1 MSEPKSLKSVALIA
15 SLVAVVLTA
24 FLVATMLGYGP
35 LSNKSERSQTV
46 LLKSVKEVSQLH
58 SAIGTFELVVDTG
71 DDDAGMPDF
80 ISGRRAL
87 FVAAGTVNAHVDL
100 AGLAEEDLKLSAD
113 GKSVKVRLP
122 EVQLDKPNIDLDKFR
137 VYSQDRGLVD
147 RIVDVFEAPQ
157 QVELLRLS
165 ETKMAAA
172 AEESELRERAAENAK
187 ATLTGLFG
195 SLGYGVTF
203 EDETSG

>member
-1 MSEPKSLKSVALIA
+1 MSEPKSLKSVAIVA

-122 EVQLDKPNIDLDKFR
+122 EVQLDKPNIDHDKFR

-147 RIVDVFEAPQ
+147 RIADVFEAPQ

>member
-1 MSEPKSLKSVALIA
+1 MSEAKSFKPVALAA
-15 SLVAVVLTA
+15 SAVAVLLA
-24 FLVATMLGYGP
+24 ALLVATMLGVGP
-35 LSNKSERSQTV
+35 LSSKSERSQTV

-58 SAIGTFELVVDTG
+58 SAIGTYELVVDTG
-71 DDDAGMPDF
+71 DDDASMPDF
-80 ISGRRAL
+80 IAGRRAL
-87 FVAAGTVNAHVDL
+87 FVAGGTVNAHVDL
-100 AGLAEEDLKLSAD
+100 ADLAEEDLTLSED

-122 EVQLDKPNIDLDKFR
+122 EVQLDKPNIDHDKFR

-165 ETKMAAA
+165 ETKIAAA
-172 AEESELRERAAENAK
+172 AEDSELRERAAENAK

-195 SLGYGVTF
+195 SLGYQVTF
-203 EDETSG
+203 EGDTSG